1 MTNITIG
8 LIIILLF
15 SALMMMISGMI
26 LEGIVSGVIGFS
38 LVGVMAY
45 LEKKDIKE
53 QKKQIDKTLE
63 KF

>member
-26 LEGIVSGVIGFS
+26 LGGIVSGVIGFS

>member
-26 LEGIVSGVIGFS
+26 LGGIVSGVIGFS

-63 KF
+63 KL

>member
-53 QKKQIDKTLE
+53 QKKQIDKNLE